1 MPITVP
7 SVGDPTRVGLASDII
22 NALAALEIDI
32 AAVLGERMV
41 NNGSFEVDTDS
52 DNLPDGWETTRYS
65 GGSEAL
71 TTDVG
76 AGTLSAHGAKA
87 YKFTHPGGGGKG
99 GGEIYT
105 AAGTYIEITPN
116 RGYWVSWMNKN
127 SVAGVTNSVE
137 VLEYDATQSLIGS
150 AVVIFSATTN
160 PTAWKQFRAIYYPTS
175 ALCRYIRL
183 KFKCGETSASTAG
196 DIYLD
201 NIEMARVPRQTTIL
215 ETVGSW
221 KWTCPPGVRF
231 IELELIGAGGGGGGC
246 NGSGTGGGGGGA
258 GAYLYANVAVT
269 PGTTYDFA
277 IGAGGT
283 SSGTTSGTNG
293 GNTTATVGA
302 TTYTAAGGT
311 GGTRGSSGGAG
322 GAGGAATNGDTNTTG
337 VSGGNGTGAPA
348 AGSGGYAAPFSFFA
362 GTNSAG
368 TTGSNGPTYGAGG
381 SGGRTGTDAGGSGA
395 NGVAIIRW

>member
-1 MPITVP
+1 MPITAP

-41 NNGSFEVDTDS
+41 NNGSFEVDTDA
-52 DNLPDGWETTRYS
+52 DNLPDGWETTLYS

-87 YKFTHPGGGGKG
+87 YKFTHPGGGGNG

-116 RGYWVSWMNKN
+116 RGYWISWLNKN
-127 SVAGVTNSVE
+127 SVAGVTNSVD
-137 VLEYDATQSLIGS
+137 VLEYDATQSLLTTTT
-150 AVVIFSATTN
+150 IFTATTN
-160 PTAWKQFRAIYYPTS
+160 PTAWKQLRAIFYPAN
-175 ALCRYIRL
+175 ALTRYVRL

-201 NIEMARVPRQTTIL
+201 NIEMARIPRQTTLL

-221 KWTCPPGVRF
+221 KWTCPPGVSY
-231 IELELIGAGGGGGGC
+231 IELELIGGGGGGAGSSGSGSGGGGGG
-246 NGSGTGGGGGGA
+246 G

-269 PGTTYDFA
+269 PGTNYALT
-277 IGAGGT
+277 IGAGGA
-283 SSGTTSGTNG
+283 GTTSSTAGTG
-293 GNTTATVGA
+293 GSSTMVIGA
-302 TTYTAAGGT
+302 TTYTAGGGS
-311 GGTRGSSGGAG
+311 GGVPGGSGSTGGAG
-322 GAGGAATNGDTNTTG
+322 GTATNGDRNLTG
-337 VSGGNGTGAPA
+337 ISGGNGDGAPTGG
-348 AGSGGYAAPFSFFA
+348 AGGKSQEFAFYAD
-362 GTNSAG
+362 TNTAG
-368 TTGSNGPTYGAGG
+368 TTGTNGPAYG
-381 SGGRTGTDAGGSGA
+381 SGGSGA
-395 NGVAIIRW
+395 RGVNLGGTGASGVAIIRW

>member
-1 MPITVP
+1 MPITAP

-41 NNGSFEVDTDS
+41 NNGSFEVDTDA
-52 DNLPDGWETTRYS
+52 DNLPDGWETTLYS

-87 YKFTHPGGGGKG
+87 YKFTHPGGGGNG

-116 RGYWVSWMNKN
+116 RGYWISWLNKN
-127 SVAGVTNSVE
+127 SVAGVTNSVD
-137 VLEYDATQSLIGS
+137 VLEYDATQSLLTTTT
-150 AVVIFSATTN
+150 IFTATTN
-160 PTAWKQFRAIYYPTS
+160 PTAWKQLRAIFYPAN
-175 ALCRYIRL
+175 ALTRYVRL

-201 NIEMARVPRQTTIL
+201 NIEMARIPRQTTLL

-221 KWTCPPGVRF
+221 KWTCPPGVSY
-231 IELELIGAGGGGGGC
+231 IELELIGGGGGG
-246 NGSGTGGGGGGA
+246 

-269 PGTTYDFA
+269 PGTNYALT
-277 IGAGGT
+277 IGAGGA
-283 SSGTTSGTNG
+283 GTTSSTAGTG
-293 GNTTATVGA
+293 GSSTMVIGA
-302 TTYTAAGGT
+302 TTYTAGGGS
-311 GGTRGSSGGAG
+311 GGVPGGSGSTGGAG
-322 GAGGAATNGDTNTTG
+322 GTATNGDRNLTG
-337 VSGGNGTGAPA
+337 ISGGNGDGAPTGG
-348 AGSGGYAAPFSFFA
+348 AGGKSQEFAFYAD
-362 GTNSAG
+362 TNTAG
-368 TTGSNGPTYGAGG
+368 TTGTNGPAYG
-381 SGGRTGTDAGGSGA
+381 SGGSGA
-395 NGVAIIRW
+395 RGVNLGGTGASGVAIIRW